1 MAEEKEVKTNPVAGI
16 EPVEESVEV
25 VEAEL
30 LDEGNTLNL
39 QKPLPNGKSELI
51 FDFDRI
57 NGYALMRCEKLAKK
71 EDPTITTPIL
81 AMPFQAH
88 IAAKACGIKYDDV
101 LSLAAPDFMAVTRKV
116 LSFLTSAVR

>member
-1 MAEEKEVKTNPVAGI
+1 MADEKEVKTNLVAGN
-16 EPVEESVEV
+16 EQ
-25 VEAEL
+25 AEL
-30 LDEGNTLNL
+30 MDAEVLDDSNTMKL
-39 QKPLPNGKSELI
+39 QKPLPNGRGELI
-51 FDFDRI
+51 FNFDRI
-57 NGYALMRCEKLAKK
+57 NGYVLMRCEKLAKK
-71 EDPTITTPIL
+71 EDPSITTPIL